1 MFIKQI
7 DFQSDV
13 EQILADLDSIL
24 QLCGGW
30 PAGNQIGLNHRPGA
44 SEPWTDAEG
53 SRYQKYQVD
62 RERPLETDFSIWNS
76 QVPKYLTEQVQGLQ
90 QHLGCGIGRARIMRL
105 MPKTGLTVHFDQ
117 EPRLHLVLKTNPM
130 SYIAHCVRE
139 ARDDSQLPSASIS
152 YHMPANG
159 HWYEVDTRQM
169 HYVYNGGFD
178 ERIHLVLCKA

>member
-1 MFIKQI
+1 MFIQKI
-7 DFQSDV
+7 DLQSNLDQV
-13 EQILADLDSIL
+13 LADLDIIL
-24 QLCGGW
+24 ELCGGW

-44 SEPWTDAEG
+44 DRPWTDAEG
-53 SRYQKYQVD
+53 SRYQKYQDSD
-62 RERPLETDFSIWNS
+62 RPRETDFSVWNPA
-76 QVPKYLTEQVQGLQ
+76 VPPYLMQQILQVQDKLS
-90 QHLGCGIGRARIMRL
+90 CRIGRARIMRL

-130 SYIAHCVRE
+130 AYISHTVNELRP
-139 ARDDSQLPSASIS
+139 DSDLRSASVS

-178 ERIHLVLCKA
+178 ERIHLVLCKC